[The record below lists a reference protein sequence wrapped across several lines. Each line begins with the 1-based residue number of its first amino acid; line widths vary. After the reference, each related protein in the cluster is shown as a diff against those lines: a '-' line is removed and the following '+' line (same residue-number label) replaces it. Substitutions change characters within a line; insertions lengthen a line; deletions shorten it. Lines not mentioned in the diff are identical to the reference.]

1 MTETDGTDVINEAKA
16 LIDRGLADIKHRELL
31 SSSEVA
37 DLLLDVRLLLTMP
50 TVEVVGSLDDGDDA
64 GDDSS
69 VALAGTN

>member
-1 MTETDGTDVINEAKA
+1 MTETAGTDVITEAMA

-31 SSSEVA
+31 SSTEVA

-50 TVEVVGSLDDGDDA
+50 NVEIVATLE
-64 GDDSS
+64 GDDSP